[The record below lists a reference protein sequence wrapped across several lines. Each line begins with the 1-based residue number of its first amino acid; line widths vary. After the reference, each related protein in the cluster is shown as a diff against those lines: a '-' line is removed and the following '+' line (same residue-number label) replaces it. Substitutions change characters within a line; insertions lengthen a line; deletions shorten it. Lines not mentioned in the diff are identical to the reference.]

1 MDIELGLCARR
12 TDAVARLSGFLYFM
26 FRNFAMPPEA
36 FLLSAC
42 ACVCMY
48 VCVCVV
54 TVQLVTPHTWCKHTQ
69 DTHTGVGVVVYV

>member
-36 FLLSAC
+36 FLLCAC
-42 ACVCMY
+42 ACVC
-48 VCVCVV
+48 VCVCVCGYS
-54 TVQLVTPHTWCKHTQ
+54 TAGYT
-69 DTHTGVGVVVYV
+69 THMV